1 MTNSA
6 EEAVSSSMI
15 TSTDEDDLAMTTPVE
30 KGYLNIDNLCW
41 REWFKQWLP
50 LLKRGDLCNF

>member
-30 KGYLNIDNLCW
+30 KGYLNIDNLC
-41 REWFKQWLP
+41 
-50 LLKRGDLCNF
+50 